1 MSYRPLPKCFTIKN
15 SPIEGLGLF
24 ATELILKGSIF
35 GPTHIRDKRF
45 ENNLIRTPLGGFI
58 NHNDIPNVYLMKP
71 NIKVDNNNFKLE
83 GDFLM
88 IKTLRDIKPGEE
100 ILLKYAMYKVKK
112 DVDTEK

>member
-15 SPIEGLGLF
+15 SPVEGLGLF

-58 NHNDIPNVYLMKP
+58 NHNDIPNVYLMGSEDSR
-71 NIKVDNNNFKLE
+71 NIDSDVFMVKA
-83 GDFLM
+83 
-88 IKTLRDIKPGEE
+88 LRDIKPGEE
-100 ILLKYAMYKVKK
+100 IFLKYNIYSVKENLEIVK
-112 DVDTEK
+112 